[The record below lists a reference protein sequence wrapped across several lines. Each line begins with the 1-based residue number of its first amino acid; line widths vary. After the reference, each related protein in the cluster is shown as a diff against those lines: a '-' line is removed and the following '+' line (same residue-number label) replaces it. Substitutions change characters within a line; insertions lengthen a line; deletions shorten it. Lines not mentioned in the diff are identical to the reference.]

1 MPDDTHP
8 PLTAAR
14 FRELFASGP
23 FDEATVLRLVPYYTD
38 DVVFT
43 DPIQTVRGL
52 DAFIA
57 MNRRLLSRA
66 KEIRFEVRDMA
77 ESGDQIFVTWVMT
90 MRAKLPAPVIR
101 VEGVTHVTLRDGK
114 VAVHKDYW
122 DLLGSVMDTI
132 PIVGTI
138 YRAIVGLFG

>member
-1 MPDDTHP
+1 MPNDTP

-23 FDEATVLRLVPYYTD
+23 FDEATITRLLPYYTD

-43 DPIQTVRGL
+43 DPIQTVNGL
-52 DAFIA
+52 GAFIA

-77 ESGDQIFVTWVMT
+77 EGGDQIFVTWTMT
-90 MRAKLPAPVIR
+90 MRAKLPLPALR
-101 VEGVTHVTLRDGK
+101 VEGVTHCTLRDGK
-114 VAVHKDYW
+114 VAVHRDYW
-122 DLLGSVMDTI
+122 DLLGSVMETI
-132 PIVGTI
+132 PVVGTI
-138 YRAIVGLFG
+138 YRSLVALMG